1 MLILLIIS
9 FKTDEL
15 IEAFM
20 SQSQQIKEELI
31 SPLLAEETTIYARIL
46 NDIANAVYVSGDRLV
61 TTQLA
66 KRYNTSI
73 NPIREALKQ
82 LQGEGFVTVAPNSG
96 ARVAKF
102 EYHTMRDVF
111 EILQLLDP
119 YLMEWFVDGHTTEQL
134 NELYEL
140 VKKMEALTPEN
151 HADYR
156 ILDTQF
162 HWLMYNHHYNRSA
175 VDLWRRKRLI
185 LQAMHSNLSLNSARI
200 SQSIKEHKEMLI
212 SIEKRDVEATL
223 TILKAHITGSG
234 QYWSRFIQK

>member
-1 MLILLIIS
+1 
-9 FKTDEL
+9 
-15 IEAFM
+15 M
-20 SQSQQIKEELI
+20 SKLQQVNEELI

-46 NDIANAVYVSGDRLV
+46 NDIANAVFVSDDRLV

-119 YLMEWFVDGHTTEQL
+119 YLMEWFVDGHTIEQL
-134 NELYEL
+134 NELHEL
-140 VKKMEALTPEN
+140 VKKMEALTPETQYN
-151 HADYR
+151 YR
-156 ILDTQF
+156 VLDTQF
-162 HWLMYNHHYNRSA
+162 HLLMYTNHYNKSA

-185 LQAMHSNLSLNSARI
+185 LLAMHSNLTLNSARI
-200 SQSIKEHKEMLI
+200 SQSIKEHKEMLATI
-212 SIEKRDVEATL
+212 AKRDVEATL
-223 TILKAHITGSG
+223 TLLRQHISNSG